1 MNPKSHDLSTK
12 FVLRIFFNFFNKFFL
27 NGCKVHKLHG
37 PKKSYLVDSFLHRYF
52 PSMIHGNSTCEN
64 ERINGRK
71 VTPQKKKK
79 PIIKKNYIEHKV

>member
-1 MNPKSHDLSTK
+1 MICLQNLCGEFFSIFLISFFKS
-12 FVLRIFFNFFNKFFL
+12 
-27 NGCKVHKLHG
+27 GCKVHKLHG

-71 VTPQKKKK
+71 VTSKK
-79 PIIKKNYIEHKV
+79 